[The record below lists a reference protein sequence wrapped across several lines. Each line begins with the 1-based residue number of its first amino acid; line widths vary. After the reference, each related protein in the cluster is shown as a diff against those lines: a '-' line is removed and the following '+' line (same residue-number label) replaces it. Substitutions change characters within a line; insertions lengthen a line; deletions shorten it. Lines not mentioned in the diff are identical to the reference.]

1 MGLFTTLPVT
11 LMSIYWMPVNLME
24 YTPQFSVVWNNLG
37 FFLQGAFLTLRI
49 VVFAIAFGLI
59 LAILGALSRTSGNR
73 FLQAISGLYVE
84 FFRNTPFLIQL
95 FFFFFGLPSIGITM
109 SAGKA
114 AVLALAINFGAYS
127 TEIIRAGIEGIG
139 KGQIEAGKSLGL
151 KNLQIFRHIVLLP
164 ALGAV
169 YPALVSQIVIA
180 VLFSSVVSQISAEEL
195 TFVGNY
201 LQSRTFRSF
210 EIYLTISLIYVAMV
224 WLIKAIAYLIQ
235 RKFLAF
241 TQYSR

>member
-1 MGLFTTLPVT
+1 MTPPIT
-11 LMSIYWMPVNLME
+11 LME

-37 FFLQGAFLTLRI
+37 FFLQGAFLTLQI
-49 VVFAIAFGLI
+49 VSAAIAIGLI
-59 LAILGALSRTSGNR
+59 FGISGALARTSGNR
-73 FLQAISGLYVE
+73 FLKAIATLYVE

-95 FFFFFGLPSIGITM
+95 FFFFFGLPSIGVVMT
-109 SAGKA
+109 AGQA
-114 AVLALAINFGAYS
+114 AILALAINFGAYS
-127 TEIIRAGIEGIG
+127 TEIIRAGIEGVS

-151 KNLQIFRHIVLLP
+151 KKLQIFRHIILLP

-224 WLIKAIAYLIQ
+224 LLIKAIAYLIQ
-235 RKFLAF
+235 RKFLTF

>member
-1 MGLFTTLPVT
+1 MNLSAGLMPPILMPPT
-11 LMSIYWMPVNLME
+11 LMA
-24 YTPQFSVVWNNLG
+24 YTPQFSVVWNNTG
-37 FFLQGAFLTLRI
+37 FFLQGVLLTLQI
-49 VVFAIAFGLI
+49 VIVAIAFGLI
-59 LAILGALSRTSGNR
+59 LGILGALGRTSSYR
-73 FLQAISGLYVE
+73 AFRAIASAYVE

-95 FFFFFGLPSIGITM
+95 FFFFFGLPSIGVQL
-109 SAGKA
+109 SSWQA

-127 TEIIRAGIEGIG
+127 TEIIRAGIEGIS
-139 KGQIEAGKSLGL
+139 KGQIEAGMSLGF
-151 KNLQIFRHIVLLP
+151 KKMQIFRHVVLMP

-210 EIYLTISLIYVAMV
+210 EIYLTISLIYVAIV
-224 WLIKAIAYLIQ
+224 WAIKAIAYLIQ
-235 RKFLAF
+235 KKLFAF
-241 TQYSR
+241 TQYNR

>member
-1 MGLFTTLPVT
+1 MELPIT
-11 LMSIYWMPVNLME
+11 LME

-37 FFLQGAFLTLRI
+37 FFLQGAFLTLQI
-49 VVFAIAFGLI
+49 VAAAIALGLI
-59 LAILGALSRTSGNR
+59 FGISGALARTSDSR
-73 FLQAISGLYVE
+73 LLKAISSLYVE

-95 FFFFFGLPSIGITM
+95 FFFFFGLPSIGVKMT
-109 SAGKA
+109 AGQA
-114 AVLALAINFGAYS
+114 AILALAINFGAYS
-127 TEIIRAGIEGIG
+127 TEIIRAGIEGVS

-151 KNLQIFRHIVLLP
+151 KNLQIFRHIILIP

-235 RKFLAF
+235 RTFLSF